1 MIAHMMKLAPG
12 LALVLLLGACSRDS
26 GTAKKT
32 APPLVAIDT
41 LALRNTTYLSDYA
54 PEGSVKL
61 NDGAY
66 VDSVNMMSVR
76 IAKRL
81 DGDLN
86 GDGSKDAAVFLTT
99 NAGAGSV
106 FLDLVA
112 MLSDGGTPRFVGK
125 VALGDRVGLDSLYME
140 QRDIVVHLTTH
151 APEDPLCCPTKKIV
165 RRYAVEGGRLIETD

>member
-1 MIAHMMKLAPG
+1 MIARMMRLTAG
-12 LALVLLLGACSRDS
+12 FALALMVAACARDS
-26 GTAKKT
+26 GAVKKP
-32 APPLVAIDT
+32 APAAVPIDT
-41 LALRNTTYLSDYA
+41 LALRHATYLSDYA

-61 NDGAY
+61 TDGAY

-86 GDGSKDAAVFLTT
+86 GDGAQDAAVFLTT

-106 FLDLVA
+106 FLDLIA
-112 MLSDGGTPRFVGK
+112 MLSDGGAPRFVGK

-151 APEDPLCCPTKKIV
+151 APEDPLCCPTKKVV
-165 RRYAVEGGRLIETD
+165 RRYKVEGGRLIEN

>member
-1 MIAHMMKLAPG
+1 MIARMMG
-12 LALVLLLGACSRDS
+12 LAAGFTLALLVAACSRDS
-26 GTAKKT
+26 RTAKKT
-32 APPLVAIDT
+32 ETPPVSIDT
-41 LALRNTTYLSDYA
+41 LALRNATYLSDYA

-61 NDGAY
+61 TDGAY

-76 IAKRL
+76 IADRL

-86 GDGSKDAAVFLTT
+86 GDGAQDAAVFLTT

-140 QRDIVVHLTTH
+140 HRDIVAHLTTH
-151 APEDPLCCPTKKIV
+151 AEGDPLCCPTKKVV
-165 RRYAVEGGRLIETD
+165 RRYAVEGGRLIETE